1 LAISTALHQKNL
13 ATAHLD
19 SSNTWLSAKN
29 NMEDIQLDLQKPS
42 LVNKNWLK
50 IATFENAG
58 WHVY

>member
-1 LAISTALHQKNL
+1 
-13 ATAHLD
+13 
-19 SSNTWLSAKN
+19 
-29 NMEDIQLDLQKPS
+29 MEDIQLDLQKPS